1 MFSFPLER
9 EAGGKAEM
17 GFATPWQ
24 IAKGYHAGIPG
35 GLCIEY
41 YGKETSDVCP
51 QQS

>member
-24 IAKGYHAGIPG
+24 IAKRYHAGIPG
-35 GLCIEY
+35 RLCIEY
-41 YGKETSDVCP
+41 YGKKTSDVCP
-51 QQS
+51 EQS